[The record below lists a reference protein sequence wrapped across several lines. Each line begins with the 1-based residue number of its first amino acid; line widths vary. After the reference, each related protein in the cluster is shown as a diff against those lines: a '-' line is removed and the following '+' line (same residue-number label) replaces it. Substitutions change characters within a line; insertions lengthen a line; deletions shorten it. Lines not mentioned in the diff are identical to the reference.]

1 MLKLMFQ
8 WQNQVEEVDR
18 LKGKVKVKK
27 EVNVNLK
34 NRAEKVEGEREG
46 ERDLASTFFVTVAH
60 KNIYLIHS
68 VHILNVQCIV
78 FCKMYFILLFL
89 RTVKRQILILTGI
102 NL

>member
-34 NRAEKVEGEREG
+34 NRAERGRSGNRIMQVRLNIRARSEEGTR
-46 ERDLASTFFVTVAH
+46 
-60 KNIYLIHS
+60 KQY
-68 VHILNVQCIV
+68 
-78 FCKMYFILLFL
+78 
-89 RTVKRQILILTGI
+89 
-102 NL
+102 